1 MKGLTNT
8 INEVTLAIIML
19 FIAVFIIS
27 YVIQVTSIESTSPIY
42 STFTYLTEQTPTIF
56 KVLVALVIIAA
67 IAVLVWYVRTK
78 MASSMGAGTAAV

>member
-27 YVIQVTSIESTSPIY
+27 YVISVTAIESTSPIY

-78 MASSMGAGTAAV
+78 MASSMGGTAAV